1 MTEVGGRHSSERNKE
16 EMALDQTPGCGGDTA
31 FKTGSIAEKEFPDS
45 GLLSYHVPQVPH
57 ACFLFLEFFPRLYL
71 RSTYPEIY
79 RSSPYIDTQ
88 PKL

>member
-1 MTEVGGRHSSERNKE
+1 MTEVCGRHPFEKNK

-31 FKTGSIAEKEFPDS
+31 FKTGSNAEKEFPDS
-45 GLLSYHVPQVPH
+45 GLLSYHVQVLH

-71 RSTYPEIY
+71 RPPYPEIY
-79 RSSPYIDTQ
+79 RRSPYIDVQ